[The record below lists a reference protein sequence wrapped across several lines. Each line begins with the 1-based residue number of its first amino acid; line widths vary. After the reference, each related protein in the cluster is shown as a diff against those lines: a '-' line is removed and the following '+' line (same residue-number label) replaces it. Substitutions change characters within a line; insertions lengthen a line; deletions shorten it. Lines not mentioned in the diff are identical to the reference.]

1 MPTMRRA
8 ALASL
13 VGVSLMCGAPG
24 VAGAGTQHL
33 TIADPGSPPAGA
45 VTLRGSVSADA
56 ETDVTS
62 VVYVIDVSDS
72 TRAPSGRDC
81 DGDGDVG
88 APGDNVNGDGTAG
101 DVLDCEIQAVL
112 ALDHSL
118 AGAPRV
124 AASLEV
130 FGSEAAMVD
139 LDPAPG
145 VTTVAEP
152 GYTGGDPQPR
162 LETAARSIRRGFVGQ
177 YTPSSVGGNTD
188 FDQATRQALDGL
200 ADAPPGPKYI
210 MFMSDGGEETA
221 TNVFPSASTLAA
233 LRSSGV
239 RLRGFAAGLAE
250 GCAAGSALEQLSAA
264 THETCT
270 VASSPTALTA
280 RLVGSAPDAVNRVEV
295 TLGGTTV
302 VADVDAVGGWRAGF
316 LVGAGTYTGR
326 VTVTF
331 RSGVILTATRTF
343 TVVPAAGGPA
353 PGTVAP
359 GPGFTAAVPPPV
371 AKHVHIVGLHYNPAG
386 RDTRA
391 NLNQE
396 FVKITNAGSKEV
408 ILTRWTLR
416 DGDGHVYRFP
426 TTKLRA
432 HAAVLVHTGSGSD
445 RPGHRYWGRAN
456 HVWDNDASERARIRD
471 SYGRVI
477 DTCAWKASA
486 RGATTC

>member
-210 MFMSDGGEETA
+210 MFMSDGGRRPPPTCSRPLRRSRLCA
-221 TNVFPSASTLAA
+221 ARAFAFADSRQA
-233 LRSSGV
+233 LR
-239 RLRGFAAGLAE
+239 
-250 GCAAGSALEQLSAA
+250 
-264 THETCT
+264 
-270 VASSPTALTA
+270 
-280 RLVGSAPDAVNRVEV
+280 
-295 TLGGTTV
+295 
-302 VADVDAVGGWRAGF
+302 
-316 LVGAGTYTGR
+316 
-326 VTVTF
+326 
-331 RSGVILTATRTF
+331 
-343 TVVPAAGGPA
+343 
-353 PGTVAP
+353 
-359 GPGFTAAVPPPV
+359 
-371 AKHVHIVGLHYNPAG
+371 K
-386 RDTRA
+386 
-391 NLNQE
+391 
-396 FVKITNAGSKEV
+396 
-408 ILTRWTLR
+408 
-416 DGDGHVYRFP
+416 
-426 TTKLRA
+426 
-432 HAAVLVHTGSGSD
+432 AVLQA
-445 RPGHRYWGRAN
+445 RPWSSSRRQPTRPAQWPALPPR
-456 HVWDNDASERARIRD
+456 
-471 SYGRVI
+471 
-477 DTCAWKASA
+477 
-486 RGATTC
+486 

>member
-1 MPTMRRA
+1 MRTLGRA

-13 VGVSLMCGAPG
+13 VSVSLMWGATG
-24 VAGAGTQHL
+24 AAGAVPQHL

-45 VTLRGSVSADA
+45 VSLRGSVSADA

-81 DGDGDVG
+81 DGDGVVG
-88 APGDNVNGDGTAG
+88 APGDNVNGDGTVG

-118 AGAPRV
+118 VGAPHV

-139 LDPAPG
+139 LDPAQG
-145 VTTVAEP
+145 VTTAAEP
-152 GYTGGDPQPR
+152 GHTGGDPQPR

-188 FDQATRQALDGL
+188 FDRATRQALEVL
-200 ADAPPGPKYI
+200 SAAPPGPRYI
-210 MFMSDGGEETA
+210 MFMSDGGKETA

-250 GCAAGSALEQLSAA
+250 GCAEGSALERLSTA
-264 THETCT
+264 TRETCT

-295 TLGGTTV
+295 TVGGTTV

-326 VTVTF
+326 VTATF
-331 RSGVILTATRTF
+331 RSGVVLTATRTF

-359 GPGFTAAVPPPV
+359 GDGFTAAVPPPV
-371 AKHVHIVGLHYNPAG
+371 AKHVHVAELRYNPAG

-391 NLNQE
+391 NLNHE
-396 FVKITNAGSKEV
+396 LVKIINTGGKAV

-432 HAAVLVHTGSGSD
+432 HATVIVHTGSGSD
-445 RPGHRYWGRAN
+445 RRGHRYWGRAN
-456 HVWDNDASERARIRD
+456 HVWDNDANERARLRD
-471 SYGRVI
+471 SYGRVV
-477 DTCAWKASA
+477 DTCAWTPSA
-486 RGATTC
+486 QGVTTC